1 MAIVQAMA
9 IVTSKEVTMKNLL
22 KKIKKALHNNPTIVY
37 GWASVGA
44 TYLVKKYPD
53 IPNELII
60 LTLLSFLGLSHK
72 VQRIEDKKTEQ
83 ALYTNPTKENNGKT
97 PR

>member
-1 MAIVQAMA
+1 ML
-9 IVTSKEVTMKNLL
+9 KLWKN
-22 KKIKKALHNNPTIVY
+22 IKKAIRKNPTIVY

-60 LTLLSFLGLSHK
+60 LTLLSFLGLSHQ
-72 VQRIEDKKTEQ
+72 VQRIEDKKTEE
-83 ALYTNPTKENNGKT
+83 ALYQEPPKGE
-97 PR
+97 